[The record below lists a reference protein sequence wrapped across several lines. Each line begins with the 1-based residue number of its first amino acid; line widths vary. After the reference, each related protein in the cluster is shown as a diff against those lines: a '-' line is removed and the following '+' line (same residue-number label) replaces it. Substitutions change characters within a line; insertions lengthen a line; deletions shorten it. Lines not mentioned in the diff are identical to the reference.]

1 MLPKVRSEECGV
13 RSCGAALLRFIKR
26 NDLPITSSY
35 LLAFF
40 CLPFQNMREAHTTTP
55 HFYLLISHSSILPA
69 YSLFQIIRRKADT
82 ATPHFSLLTPTPRF
96 YLLISHSSILPAYSL
111 FQIIR
116 RKADTATPHFSLL
129 TPTPRFYLLISH
141 SSILPAY
148 SLFQIIRRKAD
159 TATPHFS
166 LLTPNSIN
174 TSSRLLSPSSIIFVR
189 FCSHVTRFRQYV
201 QMNQQNLALLPKRKK
216 ALAFFAKL

>member
-82 ATPHFSLLTPTPRF
+82 ATPHFSLLTP
-96 YLLISHSSILPAYSL
+96 
-111 FQIIR
+111 
-116 RKADTATPHFSLL
+116 
-129 TPTPRFYLLISH
+129 
-141 SSILPAY
+141 
-148 SLFQIIRRKAD
+148 
-159 TATPHFS
+159 
-166 LLTPNSIN
+166 NSIN